1 VAEVA
6 RDCPDDHI
14 LYLDPATADE
24 LILIDELVRGLID
37 QVRAVF
43 AGPPL
48 VDHRTSSPTSGSMS
62 LEPEREHMVGGP
74 VLETSTLPDAAS
86 GGRTRP
92 AGRPLR
98 HLASAVFTAVTAVVI
113 LPDLLFELD
122 RRTPF
127 AQLVAFRPVLLLGAG
142 ALLVLLLLVAVFTRR
157 ALPFAAGL
165 AAVLAVGAVLVGPR
179 VVPDPLPT
187 EGTPLTVL
195 TFNALNGQADLDA
208 LAELIRTERP
218 DLIALTESG
227 ETYRSRLAPLLEPL
241 GYRSAVAAHA
251 DRTDIASVTTFA
263 AAGIGEFDVRRG
275 EETAWFPYLEITGGA
290 LGDLRFVTYHAVIPA
305 PRNLPPWE
313 SDLALLA
320 QWCAGP
326 TPAIVAGDFNAT
338 LDHSAFRAGMAGCV
352 DAAEQRGAGLIPTW
366 GDEPRMRGIGP
377 QIDHVLAT
385 NGIDAETFAVHGI
398 PGSDHRA
405 VLTRLRL
412 PA

>member
-1 VAEVA
+1 VAAV
-6 RDCPDDHI
+6 
-14 LYLDPATADE
+14 
-24 LILIDELVRGLID
+24 LV
-37 QVRAVF
+37 
-43 AGPPL
+43 
-48 VDHRTSSPTSGSMS
+48 
-62 LEPEREHMVGGP
+62 
-74 VLETSTLPDAAS
+74 
-86 GGRTRP
+86 
-92 AGRPLR
+92 
-98 HLASAVFTAVTAVVI
+98 
-113 LPDLLFELD
+113 LPDLLFQLD
-122 RRTPF
+122 RYTPF
-127 AQLVAFRPVLLLGAG
+127 AQLVAFRPVALAGAG
-142 ALLVLLLLVAVFTRR
+142 AALVLLLLSTAFTRR

-165 AAVLAVGAVLVGPR
+165 AAVLAVGAVMVGPR
-179 VVPDPLPT
+179 VTPDPAPT

-195 TFNALNGQADLDA
+195 TFNALNGNADIET
-208 LAELIRTERP
+208 LAVLIRAERP

-241 GYRSAVAAHA
+241 GYRSAVAAHP
-251 DRTDIASVTTFA
+251 DGTDIAGVTAFVG
-263 AAGIGEFDVRRG
+263 AGVGGFDARVG

-305 PRNLPPWE
+305 PGKLSDWE

-338 LDHSAFRAGMAGCV
+338 LDHSAFRAGTAGCV

-366 GDEPRMRGIGP
+366 ADRPEMRSVGP

-385 NGIDAETFAVHGI
+385 DGIEAETFAVHDI

-412 PA
+412 PAAPR